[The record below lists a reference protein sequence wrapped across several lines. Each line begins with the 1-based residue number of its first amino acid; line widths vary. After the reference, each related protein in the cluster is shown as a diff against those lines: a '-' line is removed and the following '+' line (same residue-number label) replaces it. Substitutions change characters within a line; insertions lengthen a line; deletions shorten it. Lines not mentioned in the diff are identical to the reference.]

1 MRVREGPSAKT
12 PWAPSAAESLDWEP
26 GTVRAGVPLTVPLL
40 VCFSLSLHPWQMLS
54 ALTPDS
60 LPTDPLSP
68 LPHPRTLGLAS
79 AGEFETCVARG
90 TRVGV
95 GHPSGSAL
103 AEGLVGHVHRGSPP
117 LLLPRPL

>member
-1 MRVREGPSAKT
+1 MPRPSGPHPQLRALTGSRAQCG
-12 PWAPSAAESLDWEP
+12 P
-26 GTVRAGVPLTVPLL
+26 GCLLTLPLL
-40 VCFSLSLHPWQMLS
+40 VCFSLSLHPWQMLRLS

-79 AGEFETCVARG
+79 GGEFETCVARG

-103 AEGLVGHVHRGSPP
+103 AEGLVGHVRRGSPP
-117 LLLPRPL
+117 LSLPQPL